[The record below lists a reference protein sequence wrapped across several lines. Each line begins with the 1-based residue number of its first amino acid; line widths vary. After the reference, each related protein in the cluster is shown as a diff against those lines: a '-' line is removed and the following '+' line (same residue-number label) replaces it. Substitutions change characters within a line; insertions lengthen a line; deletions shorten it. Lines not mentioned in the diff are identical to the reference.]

1 MASLF
6 MGTSGFAYPSWKPDF
21 YLPKVPQKDFLKYY
35 ATRLNAVE
43 INYTF
48 RRLPSAST
56 LENWVSATPDGFVF
70 ALKAPRAATHRR
82 VLAEAGE
89 SIERFLA
96 SGVLEL
102 RHKLGPILWQL
113 HPARKFDADD
123 MAAFLALLPH
133 RVEGNSI
140 QNVVEVRHASFRD
153 GAFIE
158 MARRH
163 SVAIALVDSD
173 KHALIGDVTGDVVYM
188 RLQKTS
194 EESETGY
201 TEPVLDIWAK
211 RARAFAQG
219 GVADDL
225 PAVIGKAPAKTK
237 RDVFI
242 YMIAGAKERA
252 PAAAVALIERLK

>member
-1 MASLF
+1 MIRVGIGGWVFKPWRGAF
-6 MGTSGFAYPSWKPDF
+6 YPSD
-21 YLPKVPQKDFLKYY
+21 LPAARELEY
-35 ATRLNAVE
+35 ASRKLTTIE
-43 INYTF
+43 INGTF
-48 RRLPSAST
+48 YRTQTPASFRKWAA
-56 LENWVSATPDGFVF
+56 ETPDDFVF
-70 ALKAPRAATHRR
+70 SLKAPRAATHRR

-194 EESETGY
+194 EEAETGY
-201 TEPVLDIWAK
+201 TGRMLDVWAK

-252 PAAAVALIERLK
+252 PAAAMALIERLK